1 VTDPDE
7 DVRRRQAQVLG
18 DGPRIP
24 PMRAAEFSDEAVE
37 LTARMIRAASDAN
50 RQASVENVP
59 ELVRTLL
66 RHPEL
71 FRRLTDFSLQLLGN
85 GALPAR
91 DRELVIL
98 RIGWLCRAPYEWG
111 EHVEIAKR
119 TGITAQEIERITRGS
134 AADGWSDRDRA
145 LLQAAEELFTDAMI
159 SDSTW
164 SALEAYL
171 DEKQLIE
178 LPILV
183 GQYQTVAYFQN
194 SLRLRLQRGNQGL
207 RAR

>member
-1 VTDPDE
+1 
-7 DVRRRQAQVLG
+7 VRLREVQIVG

-24 PMRAAEFSDEAVE
+24 PMNLEEFSDEALE
-37 LTARMIRAASDAN
+37 TTTRMIHAASDA
-50 RQASVENVP
+50 RRKASLENVP

-66 RHPEL
+66 RHPDL

-85 GALPAR
+85 GTLPAR
-91 DRELVIL
+91 DRELAIL

-119 TGITAQEIERITRGS
+119 AGITTEEIERITRGS
-134 AADGWSDRDRA
+134 ASEGWNDHEGA
-145 LLQAAEELFTDAMI
+145 LLQAVEELYADAMI
-159 SDSTW
+159 SDATW
-164 SALEAYL
+164 SVLAEHF

-178 LPILV
+178 LPVLV
-183 GQYQTVAYFQN
+183 GQYQTVAYLQN